1 MTSIAERVQVEH
13 ISEQARQ
20 ARPGRAVATVLVT
33 VLLGSGWLA
42 ARSLSVLWLGTAWC
56 AIAVRQGWRE
66 GRSPEWA
73 AHVASRQEARRARA
87 GRPGPR

>member
-1 MTSIAERVQVEH
+1 LTSIAERVPVEQ

-20 ARPGRAVATVLVT
+20 ARPGVAVAAVVAS
-33 VLLGSGWLA
+33 VLLGVGFLA

-56 AIAVRQGWRE
+56 AIAVREGWRE
-66 GRSPEWA
+66 GRSSEWA
-73 AHVASRQEARRARA
+73 AHVARKQDARRARA